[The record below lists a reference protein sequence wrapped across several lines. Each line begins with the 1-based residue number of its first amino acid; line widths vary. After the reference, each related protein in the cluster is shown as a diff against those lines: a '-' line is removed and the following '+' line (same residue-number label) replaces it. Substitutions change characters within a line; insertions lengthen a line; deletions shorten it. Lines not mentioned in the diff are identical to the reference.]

1 MTDAIICAPMRIE
14 ARAIR
19 RGLRDSSDPP
29 LVVRTGYGTTRA
41 ADRAGELKATSFGQL
56 VVMGVGGGLTTDL
69 GPGDLVV
76 GTEVGVATC
85 PSAPL
90 LAGELRRAGLTARTG
105 RITTVDHL
113 VRRSERAELAADG
126 TLLADMESAPLAAA
140 AGDRPVAVIR
150 AVSDTPVHPVAGI
163 VSGGLAALRSLR
175 AAAPAVERWAAA
187 CGPRQ
192 VLLAGPRSFCAGV
205 ERAIEIVERALKLQG
220 RPVYVRKQIVHNT
233 RVVGEL

>member
-19 RGLRDSSDPP
+19 RGLRISADPP
-29 LVVRTGYGTTRA
+29 EVVRTGYGTKRA
-41 ADRAGELKATSFGQL
+41 ADRAGELKASPFGQM
-56 VVMGVGGGLTTDL
+56 VVMGVGAGLTSDL

-85 PSAPL
+85 RSAPL

-113 VRRSERAELAADG
+113 VRRSERAGLAADG

-150 AVSDTPVHPVAGI
+150 AISDTPV
-163 VSGGLAALRSLR
+163 
-175 AAAPAVERWAAA
+175 
-187 CGPRQ
+187 
-192 VLLAGPRSFCAGV
+192 
-205 ERAIEIVERALKLQG
+205 
-220 RPVYVRKQIVHNT
+220 
-233 RVVGEL
+233 

>member
-1 MTDAIICAPMRIE
+1 MTDPLLICAPMRIE

-19 RGLRDSSDPP
+19 QGLRAGAE
-29 LVVRTGYGTTRA
+29 VVRTGSAPTVLRTGYGTTRA
-41 ADRAGELKATSFGQL
+41 AERAGELKASPFGQL
-56 VVMGVGGGLTTDL
+56 VIMGVGAGLTADL
-69 GPGDLVV
+69 SPGDLVV
-76 GTEVGVATC
+76 GTEVGLATC

-90 LAGELRRAGLTARTG
+90 LAGELRRAGLPARVG

-113 VRRSERAELAADG
+113 VRQSERVSLAADG

-175 AAAPAVERWAAA
+175 AAAPVVERCAWTSSTRCPTAPPWCSPRTA
-187 CGPRQ
+187 CRPRYAPRRPG
-192 VLLAGPRSFCAGV
+192 AGWR
-205 ERAIEIVERALKLQG
+205 
-220 RPVYVRKQIVHNT
+220 
-233 RVVGEL
+233 

>member
-1 MTDAIICAPMRIE
+1 LGPLGPPGHFRRRHMTDAIVCAPMRIE

-19 RGLRDSSDPP
+19 RGLRASSDPP
-29 LVVRTGYGTTRA
+29 LVVRTGYGTARA
-41 ADRAGELKATSFGQL
+41 ANRAGELKATSFGQL
-56 VVMGVGGGLTTDL
+56 VVMGVGGGLTA
-69 GPGDLVV
+69 GPAPGDLGA
-76 GTEVGVATC
+76 GTGVGVPPG

-90 LAGELRRAGLTARTG
+90 LAGELRRAGLPARAG

-163 VSGGLAALRSLR
+163 VSGGLAA
-175 AAAPAVERWAAA
+175 
-187 CGPRQ
+187 
-192 VLLAGPRSFCAGV
+192 PRS
-205 ERAIEIVERALKLQG
+205 
-220 RPVYVRKQIVHNT
+220 PP
-233 RVVGEL
+233 